1 MKIVTPNPC
10 IMKFSR
16 FLIVPV
22 SICLL
27 CLCVKSSYSQPFQN
41 RYPLLTKPYM
51 ELPLGS
57 VRAEGWLHEQLVR
70 MKDGMT
76 GHLDSLYPQVMGKRN
91 GWLGGD
97 GDVWERGPYWI
108 DGLLPLAYILDD
120 KYLKEKVQ
128 PWIEWT
134 IKSQKPDGYFGP
146 DTDRG
151 AEPGLQRNNAHDW
164 WPKMVMLKVLQQYY
178 MATGDQRVITLLTNY
193 FRYQLK
199 ELPITPLN
207 HWTWWGQQRGGDNLE
222 VVYWLYNITGDKF
235 LLDLGELIHKQ
246 TFNWT
251 EAFEKR
257 DMLQT
262 LYSFHGVNLGQGIKE
277 PVIYYQQAKDERY
290 VDAVLQGFS
299 DIKRN
304 IGWPNGMFAAD
315 EMVHTNN
322 PTQGSELCTA
332 VELMFSLENM
342 LEITGRIQFADHLE
356 RVAFNALPTQV
367 TDNCD
372 SRQYYQQLNQVEVS
386 KTERNFMTAYNGTD
400 QLFGLLTG
408 YPCCTSN
415 LHQGWPKFTQNLW
428 YATEDNGLAALVY
441 APSSVKAKVEGG
453 TEVQFTE
460 ETNYPFE
467 ETIRFH
473 FSSGKKNPAVFFP
486 LHLRIPAWCKQ
497 ASVKVNGSLVQ
508 EPEGNQVIRLAREW
522 KNGDVVELTL
532 PMQVTG
538 SRWAENSVAI
548 ERGPLLYALK
558 IGEKW
563 KKTTGDKSVSSHY
576 GDFYYEVFP
585 TSSWN
590 YCIPQHCLDSMS
602 TSFKVVKNNVQA
614 AYPWNL
620 ENAPVEIRTTGK
632 KISQWTL
639 YNGSAGPLPYSI
651 QEQLPP
657 GGEEE
662 ITLIPYGCTTLRI
675 TEFPVSK

>member
-1 MKIVTPNPC
+1 MLAKPC
-10 IMKFSR
+10 
-16 FLIVPV
+16 
-22 SICLL
+22 
-27 CLCVKSSYSQPFQN
+27 
-41 RYPLLTKPYM
+41 M

-57 VRAEGWLHEQLVR
+57 IKAEGWLHEQLVR

-134 IKSQKPDGYFGP
+134 LKSQKPDGYFGP

-151 AEPGLQRNNAHDW
+151 YEPGLQRNNSHDW

-193 FRYQLK
+193 FRYQMK
-199 ELPITPLN
+199 ELPQTPLN
-207 HWTWWGQQRGGDNLE
+207 YWTWWGQQRGGDNLE

-257 DMLQT
+257 NMLQT

-277 PVIYYQQAKDERY
+277 PIVYYQQAKDERY
-290 VDAVLQGFS
+290 VDAVLQGFA

-342 LEITGRIQFADHLE
+342 LEITGRVQFADHLE

-386 KTERNFMTAYNGTD
+386 KTDRNFMTAYNGTD

-441 APSSVKAKVEGG
+441 APSSVKAKVAGG
-453 TEVQFTE
+453 TEVQFAE

-467 ETIRFH
+467 ETIRFR
-473 FSSGKKNPAVFFP
+473 FTSGKKGPAVFFP
-486 LHLRIPAWCKQ
+486 LHLRIPSWCKQ
-497 ASVKVNGSLVQ
+497 ASVKVNGTLAQ
-508 EPEGNQVIRLAREW
+508 EPEGDQIISLAREW
-522 KNGDVVELTL
+522 KNGDVVELSL
-532 PMQVTG
+532 PMQVTS

-563 KKTTGDKSVSSHY
+563 KKTTGDKSISSRY

-590 YCIPQHCLDSMS
+590 YCIPQHCLDSIS
-602 TSFKVVKNNVQA
+602 TAFRVVKRNVQA

-662 ITLIPYGCTTLRI
+662 ITLIPYGCSTLRI

>member
-1 MKIVTPNPC
+1 
-10 IMKFSR
+10 MKFSR